1 MWKCYNAVVRQLS
14 SIAISKSPVRFSS
27 CSRLYML
34 RHAHAS
40 VAAYCCWDSVSISA
54 SQLDKRWLLDI
65 FFAEEDGIYFLQASV
80 LDTECADIFLQ
91 FDTGALF
98 KRGALVQHHEVVA
111 QGKSYFVMPGFSSNM
126 MIGRVKPVRFRR
138 KRKQCSS
145 DETCN
150 KATLW
155 DCPLVKDGRVSL
167 SMPVW
172 DIFSGRPQHCSAS

>member
-40 VAAYCCWDSVSISA
+40 VAAYCCWDGVSISA

-65 FFAEEDGIYFLQASV
+65 FSPKRMAYIFCRLLSWIPNVRTYSCSSTQARCSN
-80 LDTECADIFLQ
+80 
-91 FDTGALF
+91 GARLCSIM
-98 KRGALVQHHEVVA
+98 
-111 QGKSYFVMPGFSSNM
+111 KSSRRESPTFVMPGFSSNM

-167 SMPVW
+167 SMPSMGH
-172 DIFSGRPQHCSAS
+172 FFR

>member
-40 VAAYCCWDSVSISA
+40 VAAYCCWDGVSISA

-91 FDTGALF
+91 FDTG
-98 KRGALVQHHEVVA
+98 RCSNGARLCSIM
-111 QGKSYFVMPGFSSNM
+111 KSS
-126 MIGRVKPVRFRR
+126 RR
-138 KRKQCSS
+138 ESPTFLLCRDFQ
-145 DETCN
+145 
-150 KATLW
+150 AT
-155 DCPLVKDGRVSL
+155 
-167 SMPVW
+167 
-172 DIFSGRPQHCSAS
+172 

>member
-40 VAAYCCWDSVSISA
+40 VAAYCCWDGVSISA

-65 FFAEEDGIYFLQASV
+65 FRRRGWHIFLQASV

-111 QGKSYFVMPGFSSNM
+111 QGKPYFCYAGIFKQHDDRKSQTGEVQTEKET
-126 MIGRVKPVRFRR
+126 VLFR
-138 KRKQCSS
+138 
-145 DETCN
+145 
-150 KATLW
+150 
-155 DCPLVKDGRVSL
+155 
-167 SMPVW
+167 
-172 DIFSGRPQHCSAS
+172 